1 MSLSLVNIKKI
12 YNKKNIIE
20 NFSLDIPSKG
30 AVALLAPPKS
40 GKTTLFNIIAGNI
53 KPSSGEVLGLDKTS
67 LSIVEQEV
75 SISNNL
81 TCGENVAA
89 VMDNNSSDPKSYLQK
104 VFLDSLMDISIS
116 KLNKAIMKRLA
127 IAMALANNGDVFLLD
142 DPFSEMD
149 DETKTIIIDIF
160 KDIKLSKA
168 VVFTTTSENDAKNL
182 ADIIVYLEPSPLRI
196 KSRTISAL

>member
-1 MSLSLVNIKKI
+1 MSLSLVNIKKT

-20 NFSLDIPSKG
+20 NFSLDIPNKG
-30 AVALLAPPKS
+30 SIALLAPPKS
-40 GKTTLFNIIAGNI
+40 GKTTLFNIITGNI

-89 VMDNNSSDPKSYLQK
+89 VMSNDSSDPKYYLQK
-104 VFLDSLMDISIS
+104 VFLDSLMNISIS

-149 DETKTIIIDIF
+149 DETKKIIIDIF

-168 VVFTTTSENDAKNL
+168 VVFTTTSETDAKNL
-182 ADIIVYLEPSPLRI
+182 ADIIIYLEPSPLRFEV
-196 KSRTISAL
+196 KV